1 MMKTVAVIG
10 GGASGMLAALA
21 AAESGTQRVLL
32 FERQARV
39 GRKLMATGNGRCNFT
54 NTGASVADYH
64 GEDPSFVRPI
74 LEKLPPKKI
83 MAIFAELGLLCV
95 EQYGG
100 RVYPLSDS
108 AGSVLDVLRFAMQS
122 AGIELHAAEPILS
135 IHHKKDL
142 FSIRSEIAE
151 YTSDYVIIACGGKAG
166 GKIGGVGDG
175 YDLLRSLGHHC
186 SKLYPA
192 LVPIKTDSD
201 YPRSLKGIR
210 ADAKVSLYSGDHLL
224 AVGEGELQ
232 FTENGISGPAAFDIS
247 REASVNGGRVCID
260 FLRGRDEAAVEE
272 MLLLRK
278 TLSPEL
284 ENSNIFAGILQSRLG
299 LTVVRYSGLRPSETI
314 GNISRKQIRELAQS
328 AKNFEMN
335 VKGTDSFDNAQVTA
349 GGIRTKEFDPETLES
364 RIVKN
369 LFACGEVLDIDGD
382 CGGYNLQWAWASGYT
397 AGRLGK

>member
-1 MMKTVAVIG
+1 
-10 GGASGMLAALA
+10 MLAALT
-21 AAESGTQRVLL
+21 AAETESQKVIL
-32 FERQARV
+32 FERQARI

-54 NTGASVADYH
+54 NTGASVSNYH
-64 GEDPSFVRPI
+64 GAEPAFVRPV
-74 LEKLPPKKI
+74 LEKLPPRKI
-83 MAIFAELGLLCV
+83 LEIFSELGLLCV

-108 AGSVLDVLRFAMQS
+108 AGSVLDVLRFALQS
-122 AGIELHAAEPILS
+122 AGVEIHLSEPILS
-135 IHHKKDL
+135 VSCNKGKFEIH
-142 FSIRSEIAE
+142 SAESE
-151 YTSDYVIIACGGKAG
+151 YTADYLIIACGGKAG

-175 YDLLRSLGHHC
+175 YDLLKSLGHHC

-192 LVPIKTDSD
+192 LVPIRTDTD

-210 ADAKVSLYSGDHLL
+210 AEAKVSLYSGEYLQ
-224 AVGEGELQ
+224 AEGTGELQ

-247 REASVNGGRVCID
+247 REASVNGGKVTID
-260 FLRGRDEAAVEE
+260 FLRDLSESEVAE
-272 MLLLRK
+272 MLVRRK
-278 TLSPEL
+278 KLTPNL
-284 ENSNIFAGILQSRLG
+284 ENSNFFTGILQSRLG
-299 LTVVRYSGLRPSETI
+299 LVLVKYSGLRPSEII
-314 GNISRKQIRELAQS
+314 GDMNTKQIWELAHS

-349 GGIRTKEFDPETLES
+349 GGILTKEFVPETLES
-364 RIVKN
+364 RLNKH